1 MSRAEPNGAECRN
14 DSCETIGVLPGLKDN
29 MGDTEDA
36 RVIAAELERARRRT
50 EALLAPL
57 SEEQLVRQV
66 SPLMS
71 PLVWDYAHVGHFE
84 ELWLLRE
91 LGGQPPARA
100 EHDDVYDAFAH
111 ERSERGEL
119 PIMPPDAARAFVGD
133 VRRRVLAL
141 LEELRLDGGDPLLQG
156 GFVFGMVVQHELQHI
171 ETMTQTQQLG
181 GLPGPSPG
189 APPAVMAEGD
199 VLVAAG
205 PFLLGAGEKEP
216 WAYDNE
222 RPLYELNLPA
232 FRIDRAPVT
241 NAEYATFVDAG
252 GYRERAAWSE
262 LGWAWREAEGVEAPL
277 FWERDRDGWSRRR
290 FDTVEPVPAREP
302 VQHICWY
309 EADAYARWVGKRLPT
324 EPEWEKAARTSGDEL
339 EHLQGGVW
347 QWTSSYFT
355 GYPGFSAFP
364 YAEYSEVFFG
374 EEYRVLRGGAW
385 VTDPVVARPSF
396 RNWDYPQRRQIFAGV
411 RCAADA

>member
-1 MSRAEPNGAECRN
+1 MR
-14 DSCETIGVLPGLKDN
+14 
-29 MGDTEDA
+29 DTANA
-36 RVIAAELERARRRT
+36 RVIAVELEQARQRT
-50 EALLAPL
+50 EDLLAAL

-71 PLVWDYAHVGHFE
+71 PLVWDYAHIGHFE

-111 ERSERGEL
+111 ERTERGEL
-119 PIMPPDAARAFVGD
+119 PIMPPDAARAFVED
-133 VRRRVLAL
+133 VRRRALAL
-141 LEELRLDGGDPLLQG
+141 LGELRFDGDDPLLEDG
-156 GFVFGMVVQHELQHI
+156 LVFGLVVQHELQHI
-171 ETMTQTQQLG
+171 ETMAQTLQLG
-181 GLPGPSPG
+181 GLLGPSPG
-189 APPAVMAEGD
+189 APPEVTAEGD
-199 VLVAAG
+199 VLVPAG
-205 PFLLGAGEKEP
+205 PFLLGAGEDAH

-222 RPLYELNLPA
+222 RPLHELTLPA
-232 FRIDRAPVT
+232 FRIDRALVT
-241 NAEYATFVDAG
+241 NAEYATFVDGG
-252 GYRERAAWSE
+252 GYRDRGTWSE
-262 LGWAWREAEGVEAPL
+262 EGWVWCQAESVEAPL
-277 FWERDRDGWSRRR
+277 SWERDGDRWLRRR
-290 FDTVEPVPAREP
+290 FDTIEPLPAGEP
-302 VQHICWY
+302 VQHISWY

-324 EPEWEKAARTSGDEL
+324 EPEWEKAARTAAEEL
-339 EHLQGGVW
+339 EHLQGAVW
-347 QWTSSYFT
+347 QWTSSHFG

-385 VTDPVVARPSF
+385 VTDPIVARPSF

>member
-1 MSRAEPNGAECRN
+1 MRAIENPR
-14 DSCETIGVLPGLKDN
+14 D
-29 MGDTEDA
+29 
-36 RVIAAELERARRRT
+36 IAAELERARRRT
-50 EALLAPL
+50 DALLVTL
-57 SEEQLVRQV
+57 SEEQLLRQV

-71 PLVWDYAHVGHFE
+71 PLVWDYAHIGHFE

-119 PIMPPDAARAFVGD
+119 PIMPPGAARAFVGD
-133 VRRRVLAL
+133 VRGRVLAL
-141 LEELRLDGGDPLLQG
+141 LEELRLDGADPLLEG
-156 GFVFGMVVQHELQHI
+156 GFVFGMVAQHELQHI
-171 ETMTQTQQLG
+171 ETMTQTLQLG

-189 APPAVMAEGD
+189 APPKVTAGGD
-199 VLVAAG
+199 VLVPAG
-205 PFLLGAGEKEP
+205 RFPLGAGEDER

-222 RPLYELNLPA
+222 RPRHEVTLSA

-241 NAEYATFVDAG
+241 NAEYATFVDTG
-252 GYRERAAWSE
+252 GYRDRAAWSDD
-262 LGWAWREAEGVEAPL
+262 GWAWRETEGTEAPL
-277 FWERDRDGWSRRR
+277 FWQREGGGWSRRR

-302 VQHICWY
+302 VQHISWY
-309 EADAYARWVGKRLPT
+309 EADAYARSVGKRLPT
-324 EPEWEKAARTSGDEL
+324 EPEWEKAARTAANEL
-339 EHLQGGVW
+339 EHLQGAVW
-347 QWTSSYFT
+347 QWTSSHFG

-364 YAEYSEVFFG
+364 YPEYSEVFFG